1 MKGKVSLYYN
11 QITIGLQS
19 NYNRVTI
26 GCIISYILEAHSAS
40 SSLIHKK
47 KDDKGERQNKKNRRK
62 ENEMEINERR
72 P

>member
-26 GCIISYILEAHSAS
+26 GCIISYILETHSTS
-40 SSLIHKK
+40 SSLIYIKK
-47 KDDKGERQNKKNRRK
+47 KKKTTKGKDRIKKKKGKRDGNK
-62 ENEMEINERR
+62 
-72 P
+72 